1 MCGRIAVHVV
11 TASLTSGIAAAQTTG
26 PVGPVASPAIRAP
39 YLKRGDLLD
48 AKYSAYRK
56 ELEGFFTELRR
67 RVEKAAPELLPKLEP
82 PAAVPYGYQLLP
94 KIVDDAPLAT
104 AKPRIRFSPF
114 SWSRTDSLLVR
125 DQRKLKSLVAVMAD
139 APTSGT
145 GRSATP
151 DYRKLVDEYQKLVAG
166 QKLIAAQI
174 QYNRFWQGD
183 VATHAW
189 WYGKL
194 KSLQAVAV
202 ERERLEDSLPKVDGP
217 LGARLRSRVDSL
229 SRILDDHMKKLPTP
243 RFVRIEV
250 APHRWVLRVP
260 VYTDIQD
267 SAFVE
272 AFRKAVEDGWHVRD
286 GDDDFRVRLEMRRV
300 SPSALYRGGRIP
312 TRGAHIDVEAHAKR
326 FPTDGMI
333 LTTGANALRA
343 IDRTILLSPH
353 ATKRSS
359 LVHEFGHMLGF
370 KDGYFRSH
378 EDRGAEGYEI
388 IEVILGPYDVL
399 GAPESGVVRREHFE
413 AVLRER

>member
-1 MCGRIAVHVV
+1 MAV
-11 TASLTSGIAAAQTTG
+11 AQTTG
-26 PVGPVASPAIRAP
+26 PVGPVASSAIRAPSRAP
-39 YLKRGDLLD
+39 YLKRGDLLE
-48 AKYSAYRK
+48 AKYGAYRK

-94 KIVDDAPLAT
+94 KIVQDAPFAT
-104 AKPRIRFSPF
+104 AKSRIRLSPF

-125 DQRKLKSLVAVMAD
+125 DQRKLKSLAGLVAD
-139 APTSGT
+139 ARNG
-145 GRSATP
+145 GAGSAP
-151 DYRKLVDEYQKLVAG
+151 DYPKLVDEYQKLVAG
-166 QKLIAAQI
+166 QKLIEAQI

-194 KSLQAVAV
+194 KSLHAVAL
-202 ERERLEDSLPKVDGP
+202 ERERLEDSLPKVDRP
-217 LGARLRSRVDSL
+217 LQARLRRRVDSL

-243 RFVRIEV
+243 RFVRVEV

-272 AFRKAVEDGWHVRD
+272 AFRKAVENGWHVRD
-286 GDDDFRVRLEMRRV
+286 GDDDFRVKLEMRRV
-300 SPSALYRGGRIP
+300 SPSALYRGSRIP
-312 TRGAHIDVEAHAKR
+312 AKGAHIDVEAHAKR
-326 FPTDGMI
+326 FPADGMI

-343 IDRTILLSPH
+343 TDRTILLSPH

-370 KDGYFRSH
+370 KDGYFRSY

-388 IEVILGPYDVL
+388 VEVILGPYDVL

>member
-1 MCGRIAVHVV
+1 MTILPRIGVQLLV
-11 TASLTSGIAAAQTTG
+11 ASVMSGLAGAQVTG
-26 PVGPVASPAIRAP
+26 PVGPVASPGIRAP
-39 YLKRGDLLD
+39 YLTRGDLLE
-48 AKYSAYRK
+48 AKYGAYRK
-56 ELEGFFTELRR
+56 ELEGFFRELRR

-94 KIVDDAPLAT
+94 RIVDDAPIAT
-104 AKPRIRFSPF
+104 AKSRIRFSPF
-114 SWSRTDSLLVR
+114 SWSRTDSLLVKDR
-125 DQRKLKSLVAVMAD
+125 RKLESLTPLVAD
-139 APTSGT
+139 ARN
-145 GRSATP
+145 GRAP
-151 DYRKLVDEYQKLVAG
+151 DYAMLVGEYQKLVAG
-166 QKLIAAQI
+166 QKLIEAQI

-194 KSLQAVAV
+194 KSLQAVAL
-202 ERERLEDSLPKVDGP
+202 ERERLNDSLSKVDGP
-217 LGARLRSRVDSL
+217 LEARLRRRVDSL
-229 SRILDDHMKKLPTP
+229 SRVLDDHLKKLPTP
-243 RFVRIEV
+243 KFVRVEV
-250 APHRWVLRVP
+250 APQRWVLRVP

-286 GDDDFRVRLEMRRV
+286 GDDDFRVKLEMRRV
-300 SPSALYRGGRIP
+300 SPSALYRDGRVP
-312 TRGAHIDVEAHAKR
+312 ANGAHIDVDAHAKR

-353 ATKRSS
+353 ATKRSL

-370 KDGYFRSH
+370 KDGYFRSY

-388 IEVILGPYDVL
+388 VEVILGPYDVL
-399 GAPESGVVRREHFE
+399 GAPESGVVRREHFK